1 MPPDLILYMLIAAGL
16 IFWLKSILGTRDDD
30 EQGSNRSNNNDDAL
44 PPFMRSESNTEE
56 QSNVIPLNVAVG
68 DQFELPRHVRID
80 NKTTENALEE
90 ISKEHPSFDFNSFI
104 QGAEFAFPMVIEA
117 FAEGDRET
125 LKNLLADNVYDG
137 FEKAITAREE
147 AGETVETDIRSI
159 EKIDVQA
166 INVKSDTIFI
176 TVRFVAKEVCVIRNK
191 EGTVIAGD
199 PEQQTEMN
207 DIWVFGREIEAE
219 GPEWLLY
226 ETRDGD
232 VEEDHKTPLP
242 ESGKSDD

>member
-30 EQGSNRSNNNDDAL
+30 EQANKPSQKNDDSL
-44 PPFMRSESNTEE
+44 PPFMQSEGKTDE
-56 QSNVIPLNVAVG
+56 QSNVIPLNVSVG
-68 DQFELPRHVRID
+68 EQFELPRHVRID

-90 ISKEHPSFDFNSFI
+90 ISKKYPSFDFNNFV

-117 FAEGDRET
+117 FAEGDRDT

-137 FEKAITAREE
+137 FEKAISARES

-159 EKIDVQA
+159 EKMDVQA
-166 INVKSDTIFI
+166 IDVKNDIIFI
-176 TVRFVAKEVCVIRNK
+176 TVRFVAKEVCVIRDK
-191 EGTVIAGD
+191 EGTIIAGD

-207 DIWVFGREIEAE
+207 DIWVFGRKIDAE
-219 GPEWLLY
+219 GPEWTLY